1 MQNELKLHPSYWKLH
16 KQLWTEEFNDLDK
29 EIAHRVINDPYST
42 EAKLLE
48 KKVIIKIKQALSQS
62 TFA

>member
-29 EIAHRVINDPYST
+29 EIARNVISDPHGT

-48 KKVIIKIKQALSQS
+48 KKVISKVKNVLLRPSG
-62 TFA
+62 T